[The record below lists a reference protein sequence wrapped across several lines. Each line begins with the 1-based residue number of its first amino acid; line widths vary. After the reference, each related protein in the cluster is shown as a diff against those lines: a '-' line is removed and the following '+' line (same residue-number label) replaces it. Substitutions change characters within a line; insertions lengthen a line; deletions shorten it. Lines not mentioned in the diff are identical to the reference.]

1 MAGGPKARGGRRERK
16 AKSFAPGPKPPR
28 SLRSGLSPATRLVS
42 VLGIGALIG
51 IAVGYHLVQPELRP
65 MLLAA
70 AQPAQL
76 APQLDPPMLAAQA
89 LPLPPRPDVAELRAP
104 KELPRSPFA
113 PTHRAEPHS
122 SVAFGP
128 NAALAPPS
136 ERPGP
141 MVPVV
146 LKMPPTAPAEPAW
159 RRHAVRI
166 AVPQGRPL
174 IAILIDDAGL
184 NRRNTAR
191 LVAMQG
197 PLTLAYMTY
206 ADDLEQ
212 QSATARA
219 RGHELMVHMPMEP
232 LDPDQDV
239 GPNALLTELDPAEL
253 RRRLNW
259 GLDRLQ
265 GYVGINNHMGSRFT
279 AWEPGMAMVME
290 ELRRRG
296 LLFVDSRT
304 ISASVGARMAERYAV
319 PHADRDVFLDNDE
332 EGAAV
337 AERLIELE
345 AVARRRGMAIGIG
358 HPHDGTVAA
367 LADWL
372 PSLAEKGFVLVP
384 VTAIVERRVEQKTK
398 SAAATSVPPS

>member
-1 MAGGPKARGGRRERK
+1 MALRGEARRGRRVRK
-16 AKSFAPGPKPPR
+16 AKSLAARPR
-28 SLRSGLSPATRLVS
+28 LPRCLRLGFSSNVGAISA
-42 VLGIGALIG
+42 LGIGTLIG
-51 IAVGYHLVQPELRP
+51 IAVAHHLIQPELRP
-65 MLLAA
+65 SWSAA
-70 AQPAQL
+70 AVESVPRLVRLEAE
-76 APQLDPPMLAAQA
+76 QA
-89 LPLPPRPDVAELRAP
+89 LPPPPRSPDIVALSPP

-113 PTHRAEPHS
+113 PWRKAETQTP
-122 SVAFGP
+122 AAAGP
-128 NAALAPPS
+128 NAAIAPPALRRDPI
-136 ERPGP
+136 E
-141 MVPVV
+141 PVV
-146 LKMPPTAPAEPAW
+146 LKMPPSAPSDPPW
-159 RRHAVRI
+159 RRHAVRV

-174 IAILIDDAGL
+174 IAILIDDVGV
-184 NRRNTAR
+184 NRRNAL
-191 LVAMQG
+191 LVAELPA

-206 ADDLEQ
+206 ADNLAK
-212 QSATARA
+212 QSEAARA
-219 RGHELMVHMPMEP
+219 RGHELMLHMPMEA
-232 LDPDQDV
+232 LDPDQDA
-239 GPNALLTELDPAEL
+239 GPNALLTGLEPAEL

-259 GLDRLQ
+259 GLDRLE
-265 GYVGINNHMGSRFT
+265 GYVGVNNHMGSRFT
-279 AWEPGMAMVME
+279 AWEPGMTMVME

-304 ISASVGARMAERYAV
+304 ISASLGARMAERYAV

-384 VTAIVERRVEQKTK
+384 VTTIVERRMKQKTK
-398 SAAATSVPPS
+398 SAAVTSGPPS